1 MGFLLPKIKMSAP
14 AAPAPQA
21 IAPETVAAQERQE
34 ERIEAEETKQQ
45 RQMVA
50 RTRAR
55 RRGGQRMLL
64 SMEREDA
71 RLGIPSNLETYKG
84 A

>member
-34 ERIEAEETKQQ
+34 QRIEAEEVKQQ
-45 RQMVA
+45 AQMA
-50 RTRAR
+50 SRTRAR
-55 RRGGQRMLL
+55 RGGGQRMLL
-64 SMEREDA
+64 SMYREEP
-71 RLGIPSNLETYKG
+71 RLGIPSNLDSYKG
-84 A
+84 V